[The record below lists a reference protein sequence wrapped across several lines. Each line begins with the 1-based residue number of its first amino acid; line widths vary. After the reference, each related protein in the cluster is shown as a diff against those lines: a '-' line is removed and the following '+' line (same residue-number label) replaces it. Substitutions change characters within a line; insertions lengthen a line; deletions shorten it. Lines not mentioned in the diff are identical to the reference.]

1 MQTGDMQRGDMQS
14 GDIDDNTDTDIEIY
28 ENIQKPEYFESKIKE
43 LDQRYNLIMN
53 ELSNNY
59 TNNNKNIKKDEKN
72 IENLQNE
79 FFILKNTIINNTES
93 LTDHI
98 TNYDSKINKLLKQN
112 NQLKKSYDEMK
123 QKNSGSKGFARDTQ
137 VLYNQYLMGNF
148 FIGLV
153 TISSVLLYQKYFT
166 TSE

>member
-1 MQTGDMQRGDMQS
+1 MNNVDENE
-14 GDIDDNTDTDIEIY
+14 IIEDVNMNI
-28 ENIQKPEYFESKIKE
+28 ENNSIQKPTYYDSKINE

-59 TNNNKNIKKDEKN
+59 NNGNNENIKTDEKN
-72 IENLQNE
+72 IEKLQND
-79 FFILKNTIINNTES
+79 FFLLKNDLLNDIGTVSDNVTR
-93 LTDHI
+93 
-98 TNYDSKINKLLKQN
+98 YDLEINKVVTQN
-112 NQLKKSYDEMK
+112 KKLKKSYDEMK

-148 FIGLV
+148 LIGLV
-153 TISSVLLYQKYFT
+153 AISSVLLYQKYYT

>member
-1 MQTGDMQRGDMQS
+1 MNNVDENE
-14 GDIDDNTDTDIEIY
+14 IIEDVNMNI
-28 ENIQKPEYFESKIKE
+28 ENNGIQKPTYYDSKINE

-59 TNNNKNIKKDEKN
+59 NNGNNENIKTDEKN
-72 IENLQNE
+72 IEKLQND
-79 FFILKNTIINNTES
+79 FFLLKNDLLNDIGTVSDNVTR
-93 LTDHI
+93 
-98 TNYDSKINKLLKQN
+98 YDLEINKVVTQN
-112 NQLKKSYDEMK
+112 KKLKKSYDEMK

-148 FIGLV
+148 LIGLV
-153 TISSVLLYQKYFT
+153 AISSVLLYQKYYT

>member
-1 MQTGDMQRGDMQS
+1 MNNVDENEHVD
-14 GDIDDNTDTDIEIY
+14 DIEI
-28 ENIQKPEYFESKIKE
+28 EDSSIQKPIYYDSKINE

-59 TNNNKNIKKDEKN
+59 NNGNNQHIKTDEKN
-72 IENLQNE
+72 IEKLQND
-79 FFILKNTIINNTES
+79 FFLLKNTLLNDIGTISDNVTR
-93 LTDHI
+93 
-98 TNYDSKINKLLKQN
+98 YDSQINKVVTQN
-112 NQLKKSYDEMK
+112 KKLKKSYDEMK

-148 FIGLV
+148 LIGLV
-153 TISSVLLYQKYFT
+153 AISSVLLYQKYYT

>member
-1 MQTGDMQRGDMQS
+1 MNNVDENE
-14 GDIDDNTDTDIEIY
+14 IIEDVNMNI
-28 ENIQKPEYFESKIKE
+28 ENNSIQKPTYYDSKINE

-59 TNNNKNIKKDEKN
+59 NNGNNENIKTDEKN
-72 IENLQNE
+72 IEKLQND
-79 FFILKNTIINNTES
+79 FFLLKNDLLNNIGTVS
-93 LTDHI
+93 DNVTR
-98 TNYDSKINKLLKQN
+98 YDLEINKVVTQN
-112 NQLKKSYDEMK
+112 KKLKKSYDEMK

-148 FIGLV
+148 LIGLV
-153 TISSVLLYQKYFT
+153 AISSVLLYQKYYT

>member
-1 MQTGDMQRGDMQS
+1 MQRGDMQS

>member
-1 MQTGDMQRGDMQS
+1 MNNVDENE
-14 GDIDDNTDTDIEIY
+14 IIEDVNMNI
-28 ENIQKPEYFESKIKE
+28 ENNGIQKPTYYDSKINE

-59 TNNNKNIKKDEKN
+59 NIGNNENIKTDEKN
-72 IENLQNE
+72 IEKLQND
-79 FFILKNTIINNTES
+79 FFLLKNDLLNDIGTVSDNVTR
-93 LTDHI
+93 
-98 TNYDSKINKLLKQN
+98 YDLEINKVVTQN
-112 NQLKKSYDEMK
+112 KKLKKSYDEMK

-148 FIGLV
+148 LIGLV
-153 TISSVLLYQKYFT
+153 AISSVLLYQKYYT

>member
-1 MQTGDMQRGDMQS
+1 MQT
-14 GDIDDNTDTDIEIY
+14 GDIDDNTDMDIEIY

-123 QKNSGSKGFARDTQ
+123 QKNSGSKGFARDTH

>member
-1 MQTGDMQRGDMQS
+1 MNNVDENE
-14 GDIDDNTDTDIEIY
+14 IIEDVNMNI
-28 ENIQKPEYFESKIKE
+28 ENNSIQKPTYYDSKINE

-59 TNNNKNIKKDEKN
+59 NNGNNENIKTDEKN
-72 IENLQNE
+72 IEKLQND
-79 FFILKNTIINNTES
+79 FFLLKNDLLNDIGSVSDNVTR
-93 LTDHI
+93 
-98 TNYDSKINKLLKQN
+98 YDLEINKVVTQN
-112 NQLKKSYDEMK
+112 KKLKKSYDEMK

-148 FIGLV
+148 LIGLV
-153 TISSVLLYQKYFT
+153 AISSVLLYQKYYT